1 MDDNR
6 KLMEILEI
14 GIQMAQ
20 ETNRNHL
27 LQMILDKSMEYAN
40 CDAGTLYVYENE
52 ALA

>member
-1 MDDNR
+1 MSENK

-14 GIQMAQ
+14 GIQMAK

-40 CDAGTLYVYENE
+40 
-52 ALA
+52 